1 MAYGIDDVVT
11 AVIGVVKLTDTIV
24 TIVKK
29 YREKKQSVD
38 LEQLLQEVRV
48 TALGRIDEA
57 DMALTRFERTLIE
70 KHIDINKRLLD
81 VIADTPFWQP
91 FEQHRLTQ
99 VQKTFNALSDALYS
113 AGDDIAAL
121 ARCREQTGTMA
132 EAVIKSAY
140 AKHELAEKVL
150 HSSLRDSINLFRH
163 KLVEHKAA
171 LS

>member
-1 MAYGIDDVVT
+1 LPRTIA
-11 AVIGVVKLTDTIV
+11 KLDLV
-24 TIVKK
+24 TILKK

-57 DMALTRFERTLIE
+57 DIALTRFERTLIE

-99 VQKTFNALSDALYS
+99 VQKTFNALSDALYG

-132 EAVIKSAY
+132 EAVIKSAH

-150 HSSLRDSINLFRH
+150 YSSLRDSINLFRQ